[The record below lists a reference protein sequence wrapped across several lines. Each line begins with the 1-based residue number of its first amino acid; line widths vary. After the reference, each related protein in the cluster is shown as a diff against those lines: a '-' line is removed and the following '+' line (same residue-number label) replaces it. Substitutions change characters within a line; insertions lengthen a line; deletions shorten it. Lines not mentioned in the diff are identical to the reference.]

1 MSMRRTI
8 GVSLACLAIS
18 ATAGA
23 KAGERAAPTEGPP
36 DSIDAAGRTQV
47 GKAAWYN
54 WVGSRTAS
62 GEILDWVTPT
72 AAHRSL
78 PLASYAKVTNLG
90 TGRAVIVK
98 INDRGPYRRRFIID
112 LSPRAAEEIGVIGS
126 GIAAVAVEPLAAG
139 RAPRIENA
147 PQSEIIVARAEAAA
161 IPYTQPAW
169 VDPRLE
175 RPTAGNGTAPA
186 PERRAAS
193 ADSAPLPYTQPASVG
208 PRLEQPV
215 LSNDPATT
223 SDARTARSDSAP
235 IPYTEPA
242 WIDPRV
248 GQPQPS
254 NEAASRPEMRV
265 ARADSEALPWSR
277 PAWVDP
283 RLEQQ

>member
-1 MSMRRTI
+1 M
-8 GVSLACLAIS
+8 
-18 ATAGA
+18 
-23 KAGERAAPTEGPP
+23 
-36 DSIDAAGRTQV
+36 DAAGRTQV

-78 PLASYAKVTNLG
+78 PLASYAKVTNLD

-139 RAPRIENA
+139 RAPRIETA
-147 PQSEIIVARAEAAA
+147 PQSEIRVARTEAAA
-161 IPYTQPAW
+161 IPYTQPAWIDPRLEQPTAGNGTTPAPERRAASADSTPLPYTQPAW

-175 RPTAGNGTAPA
+175 Q
-186 PERRAAS
+186 
-193 ADSAPLPYTQPASVG
+193 L
-208 PRLEQPV
+208 
-215 LSNDPATT
+215 
-223 SDARTARSDSAP
+223 
-235 IPYTEPA
+235 
-242 WIDPRV
+242 
-248 GQPQPS
+248 QPS
-254 NEAASRPEMRV
+254 NEAASLPEMRV
-265 ARADSEALPWSR
+265 ARADSEALPLSR

-283 RLEQQ
+283 RLEHQ